1 MKKIKEL
8 LVKHNFDENVM
19 TQHKDYAFLLS
30 KEKAQLESYIMH
42 EPLFI
47 LAKEHMV
54 KNSIKNYSDLLQIPD
69 FS

>member
-1 MKKIKEL
+1 
-8 LVKHNFDENVM
+8 M
-19 TQHKDYAFLLS
+19 TQHKDYACLLS
-30 KEKAQLESYIMH
+30 KEKAQLESFIMH

-54 KNSIKNYSDLLQIPD
+54 KNSLKNYSDLLQIPD